1 MRKKAQLDIL
11 DLPVHEDETLP
22 NIEKESTIISKK
34 EGVSPRRR
42 SFPWIALCM
51 IILVAI
57 LGSVWY
63 FVSQNPAETEVKEN
77 RIATAPELTM
87 GRLNMDELF
96 VPVHDDQRNLRLM
109 LCSFILEVDPTRY
122 MEITQRQN
130 DIRTFMYETIA
141 RHTVSELLDPQGK
154 RSLKKELY
162 VGLESIL
169 GKDVL
174 RALYVDKYIIL

>member
-11 DLPVHEDETLP
+11 DLPVHEEESSP
-22 NIEKESTIISKK
+22 NLEKGSTISEKK
-34 EGVSPRRR
+34 GLSPRER
-42 SFPWIALCM
+42 SFPWFVLCM

-57 LGSVWY
+57 LGTVWY
-63 FVSQNPAETEVKEN
+63 FVSQNPAETGKKES
-77 RIATAPELTM
+77 IVATAPELSV

-109 LCSFILEVDPTRY
+109 LCSFILEVDPPRY
-122 MEITQRQN
+122 MEISQRQR